1 MNRIHRRLSVSAFG
15 LVLLIAASGA
25 RPSTGLGGEFHF
37 VIQDL
42 EGEAA
47 AWLPRELVIHK
58 STDLDGGLI
67 FILENPTPRTHV
79 FEAPGLFEQI
89 MEGPEALTVKPLRV
103 YVAPGETV
111 RVQVSTE
118 QLKREP
124 ETDASGAQTCPFFCP
139 LHGADEA
146 LRSTIRVVP

>member
-1 MNRIHRRLSVSAFG
+1 MHRAHHRLTGSALG
-15 LVLLIAASGA
+15 LLLLIAASGA
-25 RPSTGLGGEFHF
+25 RPSTALGGEFHF

-47 AWLPRELVIHK
+47 AWSPREVVIHTR
-58 STDLDGGLI
+58 TDLEGGLF

-79 FEAPGLFEQI
+79 FESPGLFEQI
-89 MEGPEALTVKPLRV
+89 VEGPEAPTVKPLRV

-118 QLKREP
+118 QLKVEP
-124 ETDASGAQTCPFFCP
+124 EPDASGTQTCPFFCP